1 MANPTFPLRNEMD
14 RQRAIACLQKIDL
27 DAGWTWTMREEV
39 RSDQQNRRMW
49 AMLRD
54 ISRQVEWYGRKLDE
68 ESWKHV
74 FSAAVQQQDAVPGI
88 NGGFDVVKGLATQ
101 EEAQAFLAKWL
112 KEQLPDYDTLR
123 AEVDRLTAEHQIEIE
138 RHRTTREQLE
148 QAKRE
153 GEALRIA
160 ANLAGQAIRH
170 LLHNIKASG
179 KRIDLGLAKES
190 AITALEEINAAM
202 QEPK

>member
-27 DAGWTWTMREEV
+27 DAGYVWTMRAEV
-39 RSDQQNRRMW
+39 RSDAANRRMW

-88 NGGFDVVKGLATQ
+88 NGGFVVLGVSTRKQSKQWFNDLFAVM
-101 EEAQAFLAKWL
+101 EAFAA
-112 KEQLPDYDTLR
+112 EQGVKFT
-123 AEVDRLTAEHQIEIE
+123 TADHW
-138 RHRTTREQLE
+138 
-148 QAKRE
+148 
-153 GEALRIA
+153 GIA
-160 ANLAGQAIRH
+160 A
-170 LLHNIKASG
+170 
-179 KRIDLGLAKES
+179 
-190 AITALEEINAAM
+190 
-202 QEPK
+202 